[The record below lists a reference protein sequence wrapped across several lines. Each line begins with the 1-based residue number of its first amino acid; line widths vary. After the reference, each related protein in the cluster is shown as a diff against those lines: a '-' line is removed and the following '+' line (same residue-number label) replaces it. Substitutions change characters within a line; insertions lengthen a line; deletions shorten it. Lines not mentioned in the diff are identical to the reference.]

1 MNALTRNETHPVDAQ
16 PVYLDLPAARASWRL
31 SQLHGAGVHP
41 ESVTFANGRMTV
53 GPLSPAEY
61 AAAWAALER
70 QERPAER
77 AAWWLPW
84 STVAWAALVVVGVM
98 AGGFALP
105 AIALLL
111 VLGVP
116 VAGAYVLSA
125 WLTTRGALRRQR
137 LGTRHPDAGRRRLAR
152 LLMPAP
158 YGCLAA
164 IVAVAVLALLGAIA
178 MGGGL

>member
-1 MNALTRNETHPVDAQ
+1 MFDRRQPDVGQTPTHIDV
-16 PVYLDLPAARASWRL
+16 PAGHGRWRTA
-31 SQLHGAGVHP
+31 QLHQAGIHTTAQYADGV
-41 ESVTFANGRMTV
+41 ARL
-53 GPLSPAEY
+53 GPFTEAEY

-70 QERPAER
+70 QERPAQR

-98 AGGFALP
+98 ASGLALP
-105 AIALLL
+105 AVALLL
-111 VLGVP
+111 LLGVP
-116 VAGAYVLSA
+116 VAGAYIASA